1 MANGFG
7 DPQIKHPIAWTRIG
21 VKNIFRRLIFILAL
35 AGVAALTAA
44 PASAQSLREVLGTLT
59 KTHKRMIAAD
69 ATVRAAEQNVEVAWG
84 DWYPALDVTAYIGR
98 QKQQK
103 PRGTDDTSFV
113 ARNVST
119 SVTQKLWDFGS
130 TNSAVRRARLTFRQS
145 RATRDGTL
153 QGLLQEGISAYL
165 EVVRVS
171 KLVNFAKGSAANIRR
186 QAELEDAKVQRGS
199 GFSTD
204 VLQAKTQL
212 AGAVARL
219 IQNEGRMKTTLNRYR
234 AVFGDAPEDIGKM
247 RDPRLPLELLP
258 KSVDEAIED
267 VKKSNPQLAASRLSA
282 AIAREDVTKTRVD
295 EFLPTLDVVGEHTL
309 KIDDGGTAGAQQ
321 ETLIKL
327 EAGYDFNLGFTAVN
341 TLKASQQTHLAS
353 VNQFGDTR
361 DLVEEQARNSWDN
374 LQTAQSNA
382 AQLHNQADIASEF
395 LDLAR
400 RERQLGNRSLID
412 VLAGETALIN
422 ASSDAASADTD
433 LALGVFQL
441 LSVMGKLDTKI
452 IE

>member
-1 MANGFG
+1 M
-7 DPQIKHPIAWTRIG
+7 
-21 VKNIFRRLIFILAL
+21 KNIFRRLIFILAL

-171 KLVNFAKGSAANIRR
+171 RLVNFAKGSAANIRR

-212 AGAVARL
+212 AGA
-219 IQNEGRMKTTLNRYR
+219 
-234 AVFGDAPEDIGKM
+234 
-247 RDPRLPLELLP
+247 
-258 KSVDEAIED
+258 
-267 VKKSNPQLAASRLSA
+267 
-282 AIAREDVTKTRVD
+282 
-295 EFLPTLDVVGEHTL
+295 
-309 KIDDGGTAGAQQ
+309 
-321 ETLIKL
+321 
-327 EAGYDFNLGFTAVN
+327 
-341 TLKASQQTHLAS
+341 
-353 VNQFGDTR
+353 
-361 DLVEEQARNSWDN
+361 
-374 LQTAQSNA
+374 
-382 AQLHNQADIASEF
+382 
-395 LDLAR
+395 
-400 RERQLGNRSLID
+400 
-412 VLAGETALIN
+412 
-422 ASSDAASADTD
+422 
-433 LALGVFQL
+433 
-441 LSVMGKLDTKI
+441 
-452 IE
+452 